1 MNSEKQK
8 VGIFTSRLFVLSR
21 TLRHVVL
28 SRFRGEEPLILE
40 VETLT
45 ALARG
50 AHLPW
55 RAVPG
60 SVAPLR
66 ESQLGE

>member
-1 MNSEKQK
+1 MRQC
-8 VGIFTSRLFVLSR
+8 
-21 TLRHVVL
+21 
-28 SRFRGEEPLILE
+28 GEGLYQGK
-40 VETLT
+40 ETLT

-60 SVAPLR
+60 SVGRDKRSLSERHIPDFGKAMITMTNVPSAL
-66 ESQLGE
+66 